1 MVIELRG
8 VAKRY
13 GNDSAP
19 AVQELNLA
27 VKQGEI
33 LSILGP
39 SGCGK
44 TTTLRLIAGLER
56 PDAGEIVLGG
66 KTVAS
71 PDVFVS
77 PEKRSIGLVFQDLA
91 LFPHMTVKENVGFG
105 LHGFER
111 ERRDKIVNSMLALVG
126 LHGMG
131 ERYPHQLS
139 GGQQQRVA
147 LARALAPCPIV
158 VLLDEPFSNLDADMR
173 VQMRAEVH
181 GILHR
186 AKATAIFVTHD
197 QEEAFS
203 MADRVA
209 VMREGRLEQ
218 VDIPERIYH
227 APATKF
233 VADFVGQADFIKG
246 KIRGGV
252 IATEIGEFSNTTL
265 YDEGTEVELMI
276 RPDDIDIV
284 QDDSGVGIVVSRQ
297 FRGSENIYAVRLP
310 SGDIA
315 HSSQSSTVVYKEGT
329 RVRVYAKPTHIVIF
343 LNGQV
348 AAASRAVLA

>member
-1 MVIELRG
+1 MIIELKG
-8 VAKRY
+8 VTKHY
-13 GNDSAP
+13 GGGSAA
-19 AVQELNLA
+19 AVENLNLS

-44 TTTLRLIAGLER
+44 TTTLRLIVGLER
-56 PDAGEIVLGG
+56 PDSGKIILGG

-71 PDVFVS
+71 DDVCVP
-77 PEKRSIGLVFQDLA
+77 PERRSIGIVFQDLA
-91 LFPHMTVKENVGFG
+91 LFPHMTVRENVAFG
-105 LHGFER
+105 LQGFEK
-111 ERRDKIVNSMLALVG
+111 ERRDRIVNTMLELVG
-126 LHGMG
+126 LHGMAG
-131 ERYPHQLS
+131 RYPHQLS

-158 VLLDEPFSNLDADMR
+158 LLLDEPFSNLDADMR

-186 AKATAIFVTHD
+186 AKTTAIFVTHD

-209 VMREGRLEQ
+209 VMRDGRFEQ
-218 VDIPERIYH
+218 VDTPERIYH

-246 KIRGGV
+246 RINGRV
-252 IATEIGEFSNTTL
+252 IATEIGEFANTTL

-276 RPDDIDIV
+276 RPDDIDIS
-284 QDDSGVGIVVSRQ
+284 QDERGVGEVISRH
-297 FRGSENIYAVRLP
+297 FRGSENLYAVKLP
-310 SGDIA
+310 SGDIV
-315 HSSQSSTVVYKEGT
+315 HSTQASTVVYKEGT
-329 RVRVYAKPTHIVIF
+329 RVRVSANPAHIVIF
-343 LNGQV
+343 MNGEV
-348 AAASRAVLA
+348 ASASRAVLA